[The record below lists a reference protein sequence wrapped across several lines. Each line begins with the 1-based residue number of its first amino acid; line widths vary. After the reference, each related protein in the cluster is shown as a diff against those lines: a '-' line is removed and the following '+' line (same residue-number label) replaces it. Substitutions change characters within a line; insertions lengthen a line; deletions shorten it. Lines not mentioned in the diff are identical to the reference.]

1 MLSDLFALPL
11 SWPVLAI
18 VAGVLLLAWNRG
30 GASLKSWLA
39 RRATAQ
45 QDLGPQERFARFYD
59 LRQWCESAGQTEAI
73 AALDSS
79 VLPAIVRDKVPQ
91 Q

>member
-1 MLSDLFALPL
+1 MLPDLDSLL
-11 SWPVLAI
+11 SWPAFAI
-18 VAGVLLLAWNRG
+18 AAGVLLLAWNRG

-79 VLPAIVRDKVPQ
+79 VLPAIVRDRAPQ